1 MNSSPHHRDPTRAIA
16 LAFAL
21 VFALLSP
28 AGAGGDS
35 PLVGTK
41 IKETGMNAAER
52 GGNGSRDF
60 DFLIGGWKVHN
71 RRLRARLQG
80 STEWEEFE
88 ATNVVHALPAG
99 IGNEDEYRTD
109 FAGGFVGMAFR
120 FFNKATEKWAIY
132 WADSRY
138 GTVDPPVIG
147 SFAGDIGTF
156 EGTDTFE
163 GRPICV
169 RFIWSRVRTAS
180 PRWEQAFSADE
191 GRTWETNWVMDLTRL
206 DRSDRSGSGS
216 ASKTTSTAHVDH
228 LKDFSVIEFRRY
240 AIKPGARDEF
250 ARYFETFFPE
260 AFEQIGAIAFG
271 QFRERR
277 NADAFTWIRGF
288 RSPEARG
295 IANSAFYY
303 GPPWKEHA
311 ATMND
316 RLVDSDN
323 VLLLRPWAPD
333 RGIPVLPAVDPVTE
347 AGSTDGV
354 RGVVVAQIFS
364 VREGSIDAF
373 AKSMEPT
380 FAAYRAAGMREAGVL
395 VTLDGRNTFP
405 QHPVRTDG
413 PYLVWLGI
421 AENDGALESGF
432 QPLAERSLP
441 SNSAG
446 LLRDKPELV
455 ILDPTSRSRLR
466 WR

>member
-1 MNSSPHHRDPTRAIA
+1 MSPFPNTGGSARAVA
-16 LAFAL
+16 LSVTL

-28 AGAGGDS
+28 AGVAGDS
-35 PLVGTK
+35 QSAGTK
-41 IKETGMNAAER
+41 ETRMNPAER
-52 GGNGSRDF
+52 AGDGSRDF
-60 DFLIGGWKVHN
+60 DFLIDGWKVHN
-71 RRLRARLQG
+71 RRLRARLAG
-80 STEWEEFE
+80 STEWDEFE
-88 ATNVVHALPAG
+88 ATNVSHALPAG

-109 FAGGFVGMAFR
+109 FGGGFVGMAFR
-120 FFNKATEKWAIY
+120 FFNKATKKWAIY

-138 GTVDPPVIG
+138 GTVDPPVVG
-147 SFAGDIGTF
+147 SFAGDTGTF

-163 GRPICV
+163 GHPIRV

-180 PRWEQAFSADE
+180 PRWEQAFSADG

-206 DRSDRSGSGS
+206 DRSGGSGSGS
-216 ASKTTSTAHVDH
+216 GSKSTARVEH

-250 ARYFETFFPE
+250 VRYFEAFFPE

-277 NADAFTWIRGF
+277 NPDAFTWIRGF
-288 RSPEARG
+288 QSPEARG

-303 GPPWKEHA
+303 GPLWKEHA

-323 VLLLRPWAPD
+323 VLLLRPLSPD
-333 RGIPVLPAVDPVTE
+333 RAIPVLPAVDPVTE
-347 AGSTDGV
+347 AESTDTA
-354 RGVVVAQIFS
+354 RGVVVAQIFA
-364 VREGSIDAF
+364 VREGSVDAF

-413 PYLVWLGI
+413 PYLIWLGV
-421 AENDGALESGF
+421 AENDAVLEAAF
-432 QPLAERSLP
+432 PPLAERSVP
-441 SNSAG
+441 SSSFGG
-446 LLRDKPELV
+446 LLRGKPELV

-466 WR
+466 WLPE